1 MHNSK
6 RLIEGEIGS
15 IDAFQDASGTFSVQ
29 LYQDMLRRQSITDA
43 SLRQDIS
50 RDLYSRQ
57 LLAPVSMGSAM
68 PRDLVLPYASLL
80 LAGRQAQLATVPS
93 TLLMTSDP
101 PNPPTL
107 AHFNHPTT

>member
-1 MHNSK
+1 MLRPPRATRTYTLVPYTTLFRSK

-15 IDAFQDASGTFSVQ
+15 IDAFKDASGKFSVQ

-68 PRDLVLPYASLL
+68 SRDMVLD
-80 LAGRQAQLATVPS
+80 RKS
-93 TLLMTSDP
+93 TRLNSS
-101 PNPPTL
+101 
-107 AHFNHPTT
+107 H